1 MKNKIKVI
9 IAAATVTAIAGCAIL
24 LHSCTYAKL
33 KRRSIYNISAQT
45 DGKTLKGDMKFD
57 FFNSGEEKNELY
69 FCLYP
74 NAFKNESNV
83 SNTTP
88 KEKIDAAYPDGFD
101 SGEINILE
109 VYCENKK
116 CTYSLEEDEQIL
128 KVDTGKIKK
137 NGEKSIRIVFD
148 EKLPYYTGRFGAGND
163 SYNYGNWYPVLCPEV
178 GGKTIKSTY
187 CVNGDPFCSDVADY
201 SVTLAA
207 PAQMRIASTGKMIS
221 CDKSDPMNYIW
232 QIKADNVRDFAF
244 VMSES
249 YNLCSEKT
257 GNTVVYSYYFG
268 DSEYGK
274 AALTAAVNAIK
285 CFSELFGEYP
295 YETFSVA
302 QADFYIGGMEYPNL
316 VFINRD
322 LYGEDTAEALEE
334 VVVHET
340 AHQWWYGV
348 VGNDETSEA
357 WLDEGLTEY
366 SVALYLDEVYGRE
379 RYGMHISDNEG
390 YCKVVFDIMEQSKG
404 ISDRRI
410 DRRSRDFEHWL
421 LYDAAVYD
429 ASAVMLDSFRSAAGK
444 DTLIKGLKKYY
455 ADNAYRIADKD
466 DFLSALTKAGGKN
479 AEELIL
485 PWLNGTVY
493 WG

>member
-1 MKNKIKVI
+1 MKNKLKVI
-9 IAAATVTAIAGCAIL
+9 IAAVTVAAIAGCAAL
-24 LHSCTYAKL
+24 MHSCTYARL
-33 KRRSIYNISAQT
+33 KKRSEYAIFAKT
-45 DGKTLKGDMKFD
+45 DGKSLKGDMTLS
-57 FFNSGEEKNELY
+57 FFNTGEEKNELY

-74 NAFKNESNV
+74 NAFKSESNIN
-83 SNTTP
+83 NTTP
-88 KEKIDAAYPDGFD
+88 KEKFDAAYPDGFD
-101 SGEINILE
+101 SGEIDILE
-109 VYCENKK
+109 VYCENKR
-116 CTYSLEEDEQIL
+116 CTYSLEENGQIL

-137 NGEKSIRIVFD
+137 NGQASVRIEFE
-148 EKLPYYTGRFGAGND
+148 EKLPHTLGRFGWGND
-163 SYNYGNWYPVLCPEV
+163 SYNYGNWYPILCPETD
-178 GGKTIKSTY
+178 GKTVKSVY
-187 CVNGDPFCSDVADY
+187 CVNGDPFCSDIADY
-201 SVTLAA
+201 SVTLTA
-207 PAQMRIASTGKMIS
+207 PAQMRIATTGKMIS
-221 CDKSDPMNYIW
+221 CDKSDPMNYSW
-232 QIKADNVRDFAF
+232 QIKAENVRDFAF

-249 YNLCSEKT
+249 YSLCSEKV
-257 GNTVVYSYYFG
+257 GKTVVYSYYFG
-268 DSEYGK
+268 ESEYGK

-322 LYGEDTAEALEE
+322 LYGEDTSEALEE

-348 VGNDETSEA
+348 VGNDETKEA

-366 SVALYLDEVYGRE
+366 SVALYLEKVYGQE

-390 YCKVVFDIMEQSKG
+390 YCKVVFGVMEESKG

-410 DRRSRDFEHWL
+410 DRKSSEFEHWL

-444 DTLIKGLKKYY
+444 DVLINGLKKYCT
-455 ADNAYRIADKD
+455 DNAYKIADKE
-466 DFLSALTKAGGKN
+466 DFLRALSWAGGKN